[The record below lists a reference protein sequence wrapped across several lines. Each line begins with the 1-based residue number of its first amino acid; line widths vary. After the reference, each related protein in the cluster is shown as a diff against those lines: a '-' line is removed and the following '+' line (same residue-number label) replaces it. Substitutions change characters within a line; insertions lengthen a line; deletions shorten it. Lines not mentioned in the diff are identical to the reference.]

1 MSQKYKKI
9 GVTTGGYRGERA
21 VLEER
26 VIEGFIQ
33 PEFDSLGILQLNAD
47 SEQTI
52 YLTNTNTQNGNII
65 VLPNASTL
73 WNNWRTTI
81 INNSSYSMPIY
92 YFTEDPSN
100 SSNLIL
106 LKEITGGNMTTFIL
120 LDNTSEQGTWTTF
133 RTAETVSAET
143 TEKYTSDVY
152 EKFNI
157 SYTQVI
163 GNATYYAFVPT
174 SGTNVYTVDNPINTG
189 SVLYDSNLQALNPQ
203 PTFTVNPTNWVLQN
217 MTNYSCDYLGGG
229 IYQGGTGKYLTT
241 NSMISL
247 NTANSWEIKTK
258 YTYAGGGNLP
268 TIFGPK
274 DYDFNNTYSTPWM
287 YITGNNAVVNLSSN
301 GSSLDIAN
309 AKVIISN
316 INTNVP
322 YYIKLKFDSSATNT
336 YTAFYSTVGFD
347 DPNGTTVVISQSTSK
362 VYTNNY
368 LSFLNALVILNVEY
382 SNGTIDLEDTSI
394 TIDSVE
400 TKFGYMPEQSI
411 TIGNV
416 VYTRDT
422 TQNINPTITSNA
434 YNLSNILAKT
444 AVKSIYFKPTEQF
457 VGSSITVSIGT
468 VNNPTQF
475 FNAIDI
481 SGAVSNTN
489 FSKDL
494 FDEILSNISDTQI
507 IATFNGSNLNGLTAG
522 NLEVVI
528 EKVKTIDPSVL
539 KNAIV
544 STQVP
549 IGTIFN
555 YAFDDTPVGYVR
567 LNGSIIDNANN
578 VIPNF
583 VEYLNKVNSRLD
595 STSKI
600 IISNQDWE
608 TEYATYGSCGKFTWY
623 NTSLRFPAI
632 NCFIK
637 GLNSVSQLGKTTGA
651 GLPNI
656 TGTIFGG
663 SDDGPLATGGGSTG
677 ALYIY
682 RSAWKNGA
690 DGSNGAGAWDFGID
704 ASRSNPIYGNSNTVT
719 PINVQYP
726 YIMSVFN
733 KVQWTSQA
741 DYDALIAASV
751 NKANIN
757 LDNVSFTSGFRRLI
771 EIYKNDNGF
780 WYKVFMEYDPATG
793 EPIGKWCEQGG
804 IELEAPYYG
813 TQHPV
818 TFLKEF
824 KDINYT
830 IFTKTFRTTNYASY
844 DSNIYGSV
852 YYKTTMGF
860 YTYTAQSLPVSW
872 YACGYID

>member
-65 VLPNASTL
+65 ILPNATEL

-81 INNSSYSMPIY
+81 INNSNFPIPIY
-92 YFTEDPSN
+92 YYTNDLTI

-106 LKEITGGNMTTFIL
+106 LKDITAGNMTTFIL

-133 RTAETVSAET
+133 RTAETATAET
-143 TEKYTSDVY
+143 VEKYTSDVY

-157 SYTQVI
+157 SYTQVM

-174 SGTNVYTVDNPINTG
+174 SGTNVYTVDNPIKSS
-189 SVLYDSNLQALNPQ
+189 SVLYNSSLQALNPQ

-217 MTNYSCDYLGGG
+217 MTNYSCNYLGGG
-229 IYQGGTGKYLTT
+229 IYQGGDGKYLTT
-241 NSMISL
+241 DSIPAL
-247 NTANSWEIKTK
+247 NTANSWEIKVK

-268 TIFGPK
+268 TIFGPR
-274 DYDFNNTYSTPWM
+274 DYDFNNTYGTPWM

-322 YYIKLKFDSSATNT
+322 YYIKLKFDSSNADT
-336 YTAFYSTVGFD
+336 YTAFYSTEGFD

-362 VYTNNY
+362 VYSNNY
-368 LSFLNALVILNVEY
+368 LSFLNALVTLNLEY
-382 SNGTIDLEDTSI
+382 SNGNIDLENTSI
-394 TIDSVE
+394 TIDGTE
-400 TKFGYMPEQSI
+400 TKFGYMPEQNI
-411 TIGNV
+411 TIQDV

-422 TQNINPTITSNA
+422 TQNIYPTITSNA

-444 AVKSIYFKPTEQF
+444 SVKSIYFKPTEQF
-457 VGSSITVSIGT
+457 VGSSITMSIGT
-468 VNNPTQF
+468 ISEPTKF
-475 FNAIDI
+475 FNAVDI

-489 FSKDL
+489 FNKDL
-494 FDEILSNISDTQI
+494 FDEILSNISDTRI
-507 IATFNGSNLNGLTAG
+507 IATFNGNNLNSLTSG
-522 NLEVVI
+522 NLEIVV
-528 EKVKTIDPSVL
+528 EKAKVIDPSIL

-549 IGTIFN
+549 VGTIFN
-555 YAFDDTPVGYVR
+555 YAFDDVPAGYVR
-567 LNGSIIDNANN
+567 LNGSVIDNANN

-595 STSKI
+595 STNKI

-623 NTSLRFPAI
+623 GTSLRFPAV

-656 TGTIFGG
+656 TGRVGAIGEEGT
-663 SDDGPLATGGGSTG
+663 DYTTGCF
-677 ALYIY
+677 YQ
-682 RSAWKNGA
+682 
-690 DGSNGAGAWDFGID
+690 DGSGGTGDSSGWDYFVYMD

-741 DYDALIAASV
+741 DYDALIAASI
-751 NKANIN
+751 NKANTDLSN
-757 LDNVSFTSGFRRLI
+757 VLNVSTLFKQLSSNWMMPDYTSSITISSSYTTTVNGWVRYIPGVNPSNNTGWNYCGIYVDGILI
-771 EIYKNDNGF
+771 NAQAY
-780 WYKVFMEYDPATG
+780 
-793 EPIGKWCEQGG
+793 
-804 IELEAPYYG
+804 YYG
-813 TQHPV
+813 QNGTNADAFIAPV
-818 TFLKEF
+818 AK
-824 KDINYT
+824 
-830 IFTKTFRTTNYASY
+830 
-844 DSNIYGSV
+844 GSV
-852 YYKTTMGF
+852 IT
-860 YTYTAQSLPVSW
+860 
-872 YACGYID
+872 IDGSNVGTVYFHPCRGEI